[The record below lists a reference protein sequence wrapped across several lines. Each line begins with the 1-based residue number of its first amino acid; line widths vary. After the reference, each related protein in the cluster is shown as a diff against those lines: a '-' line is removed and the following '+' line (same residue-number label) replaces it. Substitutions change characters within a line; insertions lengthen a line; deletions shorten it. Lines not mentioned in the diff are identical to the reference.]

1 PAIYVYL
8 SENSKYGAL
17 IWTKGKVGSR
27 IKNAINHWLKH
38 GNEFPNL
45 KSSNEYIDS
54 AHDFINNPPNGT
66 LSKMKD
72 NGDKLFYHPDSNTF
86 AVQSKSGAPRTMFKP
101 NGKMN
106 YRSKQ

>member
-1 PAIYVYL
+1 M
-8 SENSKYGAL
+8 SENGKYGAI

-38 GNEFPNL
+38 GKEFSNL
-45 KSSNEYIDS
+45 KSSSEYIDS
-54 AHDFINNPPNGT
+54 THDFINSPPNGT

-101 NGKMN
+101 NGKMD
-106 YRSKQ
+106 YWRKQ